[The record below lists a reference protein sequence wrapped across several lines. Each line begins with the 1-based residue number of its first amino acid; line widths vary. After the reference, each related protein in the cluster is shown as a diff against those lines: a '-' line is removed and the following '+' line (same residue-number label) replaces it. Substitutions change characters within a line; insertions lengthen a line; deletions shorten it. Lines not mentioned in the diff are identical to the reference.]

1 MKVTVD
7 PGGMEGSPCGGVG
20 VPPARQTEGTYIVH
34 GVQQLGELEE
44 ALPGLA
50 GVVGGFSHRTP
61 ELLDVIQPHLLERC
75 LVLQTLF
82 GNWGKKEQIPSQ
94 TFWFCI
100 FTSL

>member
-1 MKVTVD
+1 M
-7 PGGMEGSPCGGVG
+7 GWREARAAAWAS
-20 VPPARQTEGTYIVH
+20 PPARQTAGTYIVH

-82 GNWGKKEQIPSQ
+82 GNWGKKKNKSPVRLPGSV
-94 TFWFCI
+94 
-100 FTSL
+100 SLHPFNAAM